1 MVHLQIAS
9 SQVFLWENYKVPLL
23 LNHKIIKI
31 FAPGFWIFRRSL
43 YMSFQPILFPNAKV
57 NLQQPISKV
66 TVWPMMT
73 TSHSSFSIGYGIVTT
88 TYFLLPSTIRLKQSR
103 AEKGNQPNLLWV
115 ASKVRTDTAMSI
127 TSTGSSCNY
136 NMAPF
141 VTSSKLRKEER
152 KKEMILAH
160 DHRKLEIHYA
170 QGREGSSAGLE
181 CGTPWTHRVLLWVI
195 SSIENSKTITRSSY
209 AFWTIVAT
217 E

>member
-152 KKEMILAH
+152 KKWYWLMIIA
-160 DHRKLEIHYA
+160 
-170 QGREGSSAGLE
+170 
-181 CGTPWTHRVLLWVI
+181 
-195 SSIENSKTITRSSY
+195 NSKYTMLK
-209 AFWTIVAT
+209 VGKVQVQG
-217 E
+217 